1 MKSKLVRRLSWT
13 LFAGGLLMQAAV
25 TRADTLP
32 EALALTYLNNPTL
45 NAARAGQ
52 RATDEQ
58 VPQALSGWRPTI
70 TVNGDIQEVEGTSTT
85 TSEGSPIGPAMGPT
99 SIRRSLDRRPG
110 SLTITLSQPIFRGF
124 GTIEG
129 TRAAEAT
136 VKAGQQ
142 NLLATEQDVLFSAV
156 QAYMDV
162 YSGRQLVALQQENV
176 TVLRGQLSASNERFE
191 VGEITRTDVAQS
203 RASLSQSQ
211 ATLADQQAILGE
223 AVARYVQI
231 VGRAP
236 GKLKYPSIQGL
247 PSSLEGALAI
257 AGETNPEILAA
268 AFVEDAAFHNIGVQL
283 APLLP
288 ELSVR
293 AEGNVNEDFK
303 GRNGDKSE
311 SAAVGGFLT
320 VPLYE
325 AGLVY
330 SRVREAKQL
339 ASQRRIQIIEVAR
352 SVRQAVAAAWSAY
365 VSFRQIISAAKQ
377 AVSAARLALEGIRQ
391 EFSAGTRTTLDI
403 LDAQAV
409 VVTARTTQVNAER
422 NRVVAAYQLIAAIGR
437 LTARDLR
444 LNVPYYDVEEN
455 YRAVRNKWIGTGVET
470 VE

>member
-1 MKSKLVRRLSWT
+1 MEIKSAWRLSRIFW
-13 LFAGGLLMQAAV
+13 AGALLLHTGTAW
-25 TRADTLP
+25 ADTLP
-32 EALALTYLNNPTL
+32 QALAQTYLNNPTL

-70 TVNGDIQEVEGTSTT
+70 TVNGDIQEVEGTSR
-85 TSEGSPIGPAMGPT
+85 SRQEGSPLT
-99 SIRRSLDRRPG
+99 VKQSLDRRPG
-110 SLTITLSQPIFRGF
+110 SLTITLSQPVFRGF

-129 TRAAEAT
+129 TKAAEAT
-136 VKAGQQ
+136 VRAGQQ
-142 NLLATEQDVLFSAV
+142 DLLATEQNVLFDAV

-162 YSGRQLVALQQENV
+162 YSGRQLVALQRENV
-176 TVLRGQLSASNERFE
+176 GVLRGQLSASNERFG

-211 ATLADQQAILGE
+211 ATLADQQATLRE
-223 AVARYVQI
+223 AEARYVQI
-231 VGRAP
+231 IGHAP
-236 GKLKYPSIQGL
+236 GKLSYPKITGL
-247 PSSLEGALAI
+247 PASLESAFSI
-257 AGETNPEILAA
+257 AAEINPNILAA
-268 AFVEDAAFHNIGVQL
+268 AFVEVAAYHNIGVQL

-288 ELSVR
+288 ELSIR
-293 AEGNVNEDFK
+293 AEGNLNKDFK
-303 GRNGDKSE
+303 NSGNRSE

-339 ASQRRIQIIEVAR
+339 ASQRRIQIIEVTR
-352 SVRQAVAAAWSAY
+352 SVRQAVAAAWGAY
-365 VSFRQIISAAKQ
+365 TAYRQIIAAARE

-403 LDAQAV
+403 LDAQAA

-437 LTARDLR
+437 LTAYDLR
-444 LNVPYYDVEEN
+444 LDVPYYDAEEN
-455 YRAVRNKWIGTGVET
+455 YRAVRNKWIGTGANTLE
-470 VE
+470 

>member
-1 MKSKLVRRLSWT
+1 MKFKLVARLSWVLCAVFLLRPDAT
-13 LFAGGLLMQAAV
+13 L
-25 TRADTLP
+25 ADTLP
-32 EALALTYLNNPTL
+32 EALAQTYLNNPTL

-70 TVNGDIQEVEGTSTT
+70 TVNGDIQEIEGTSTT
-85 TSEGSPIGPAMGPT
+85 TTEGAPGTDPMT
-99 SIRRSLDRRPG
+99 VRRSLDATPG
-110 SLTITLSQPIFRGF
+110 SLTIGLSQPIFRGF

-142 NLLATEQDVLFSAV
+142 HLLATEQDVLFSAV

-162 YSGRQLVALQQENV
+162 YSGRQLVSLQQENV
-176 TVLRGQLSASNERFE
+176 TVLRGQLNASNERFG

-231 VGRAP
+231 VGRTP
-236 GKLKYPSIQGL
+236 GRLKYPSIKGL

-293 AEGNVNEDFK
+293 AEANVNKDFK
-303 GRNGDKSE
+303 GPHGDKTE

-320 VPLYE
+320 VPIYE

-365 VSFRQIISAAKQ
+365 AAYRQIIAAARD
-377 AVSAARLALEGIRQ
+377 AVSAARLALEGIRE

-403 LDAQAV
+403 LDAQAA
-409 VVTARTTQVNAER
+409 VVTARTTLVNAER

-437 LTARDLR
+437 LTAQDLR

-455 YRAVRNKWIGTGVET
+455 YRRVRNKWIGTGVET
-470 VE
+470 LE